1 MIKGMDRI
9 TVVAWISDDDTGERE
24 VALGGWGGWFGF
36 DREENDEKRGKAHH
50 RWKDYVEDLPPEC
63 VPYAEALREAC
74 VKHNIRI
81 TGLQHQNEAN
91 GVPVFS
97 AGKIG
102 SFSFRAWGDLMAAI
116 WSEAENRDYNYMDFC
131 M

>member
-36 DREENDEKRGKAHH
+36 DREENDEKRGKVHH

-97 AGKIG
+97 DGKIG
-102 SFSFRAWGDLMAAI
+102 SFSFSAWGDLMAAI
-116 WSEAENRDYNYMDFC
+116 WSEAENRDHNYMDFY